1 MFNKKRS
8 RIAIVLSATLALGSL
23 AYVLGW
29 SPLLI
34 VEKITVTGTPTKES
48 SERIRKIIDVSPGM
62 KMARINPRAVENRIT
77 QFPWVESAGISRH
90 WISGEV
96 TIAVVARKPIALYN
110 SSESVTTWIDSA
122 GKIFA
127 LPGGSSEKLPRV
139 TGARPEDGLKAIEL
153 FTQLPLNFR
162 NRVVYISAQRSENYL
177 IVFQEKKRE
186 IELLWGDSKDVD
198 LKIAVIEKLLQLP
211 ENKKISMIDLTAPH
225 APIVG

>member
-110 SSESVTTWIDSA
+110 SSESVTTWIDRA

-177 IVFQEKKRE
+177 IVFQ
-186 IELLWGDSKDVD
+186 
-198 LKIAVIEKLLQLP
+198 
-211 ENKKISMIDLTAPH
+211 
-225 APIVG
+225 